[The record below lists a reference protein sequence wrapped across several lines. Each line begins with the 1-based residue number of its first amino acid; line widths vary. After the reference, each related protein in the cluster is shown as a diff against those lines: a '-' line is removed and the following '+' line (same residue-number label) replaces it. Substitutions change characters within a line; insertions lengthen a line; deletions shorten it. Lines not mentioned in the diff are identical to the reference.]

1 MKENRRPDTMYSVS
15 PVPALREPKTRL
27 QKARASEEH
36 FVNRHLL
43 SPSSKCEDEGRFESE
58 FVEVEKIGSGEFG
71 TAMKVR
77 YKDEKKGANRVLA
90 IKKSK
95 RLEGARHRYV
105 RWLTLSCSRLT

>member
-1 MKENRRPDTMYSVS
+1 M
-15 PVPALREPKTRL
+15 
-27 QKARASEEH
+27 QKARASEES

-43 SPSSKCEDEGRFESE
+43 SPTSRAEDEGRFESE

-77 YKDEKKGANRVLA
+77 YKDDKKGANRLFA

-105 RWLTLSCSRLT
+105 WVYDVELV